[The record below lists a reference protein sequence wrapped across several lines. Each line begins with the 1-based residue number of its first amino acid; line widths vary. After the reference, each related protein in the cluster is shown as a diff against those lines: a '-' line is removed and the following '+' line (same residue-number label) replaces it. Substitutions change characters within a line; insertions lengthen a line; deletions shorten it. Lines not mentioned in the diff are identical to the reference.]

1 VLCLLAQG
9 RRTKDIA
16 AALAIGTKTV
26 ETYRGRIMM
35 KLRIDNVPDLVRFAI
50 RAGIAPL
57 E

>member
-1 VLCLLAQG
+1 
-9 RRTKDIA
+9 
-16 AALAIGTKTV
+16 
-26 ETYRGRIMM
+26 MM